1 MIRLLA
7 VAALLLFAEYTT
19 GQKLNI
25 KSVVEKLN
33 AGQAPVA
40 SDFGFTSYRI
50 DTKADSISFYTYQK
64 PNTLPNS
71 VYIVLPGSNAEHIYT
86 YHKEKDGGYWFSS
99 LTSFDFSY
107 LPDNYLLV
115 IVAKPG
121 FGFCGAADPDH
132 IPEKYWAFTSL
143 GDRVFRAN
151 RVIQYV
157 EKHLVKKPEKL
168 VVFGY
173 SEGFYVGAK
182 LATLNKHITH
192 LGIGGG
198 GGYIDFYDFIL
209 SNQKAVLKNEAEQD
223 TVLKEN
229 NEIIS
234 AFKRIMANPDAREFT
249 YGYSNKRWASFSEPP
264 IQSLVKLKIPIFQVH
279 GANDDM
285 TPLESAYIVPLEFAR
300 LQKNNLTFRVYANSN
315 HSLIENTKDGQEIN
329 HMASMMKDFFDWVTK
344 H

>member
-1 MIRLLA
+1 MIRLLT

-115 IVAKPG
+115 IVAKP
-121 FGFCGAADPDH
+121 
-132 IPEKYWAFTSL
+132 
-143 GDRVFRAN
+143 
-151 RVIQYV
+151 
-157 EKHLVKKPEKL
+157 
-168 VVFGY
+168 
-173 SEGFYVGAK
+173 
-182 LATLNKHITH
+182 
-192 LGIGGG
+192 
-198 GGYIDFYDFIL
+198 
-209 SNQKAVLKNEAEQD
+209 
-223 TVLKEN
+223 
-229 NEIIS
+229 
-234 AFKRIMANPDAREFT
+234 DAREFT

-300 LQKNNLTFRVYANSN
+300 LQKNNLTFRVYTNCN

-329 HMASMMKDFFDWVTK
+329 HMASMMKDFFDWVAK